1 MDNSIIT
8 IRIPEKLDLNSV
20 EDSGTISSAPSAAKE
35 KLSQPKSKQAILEQL
50 LTRIKPIDFEKEL
63 GESPKQK
70 YIIVEV
76 VEKVLETAKTAKLD
90 LAMHYDFLYLFTG
103 KHWQQVAKED
113 MKNFLAK
120 AAEKTG
126 YSAREARYYEFKDK
140 LLKQFFSSAHLPT
153 PEKDAQQVLVNFQ
166 NGTLEINANKKPCLR
181 EHRPDDFLTYVMPF
195 DYSPNAKAPQFQAYL
210 QQVLPYQT
218 SQAVL
223 AEFVAYCFTSL
234 KLEKVILLY
243 GSGANGKSVFFDII
257 QALLGRENVSCY
269 SLSNLAEEHNR
280 AMIANKLI
288 NYGSEISAGIGK
300 DLFKTL
306 ASGEPVQARL
316 KYGNPFQMENYAK
329 LMFNANELPKD
340 TEQTEGFFRRFLIV
354 PFSIHIPDEL
364 QDKSLSK
371 RIIETELPGVFAWVL
386 QGLERL
392 NKQGNF
398 TDCPRAKEALQQYRK
413 ESDSVALYLE
423 DYGYTPNAL
432 AEPTPQKII
441 FNEYRTFCTDSGFRP
456 VGGRN
461 FSDRLHKHGFETVR
475 RNAGMFLYCQ
485 RNPQ

>member
-1 MDNSIIT
+1 MDKVTINIPPLDFNSIQ
-8 IRIPEKLDLNSV
+8 
-20 EDSGTISSAPSAAKE
+20 DSGTIGSAPSAAKE
-35 KLSQPKSKQAILEQL
+35 KPSQPKSKQAILEQL
-50 LTRIKPIDFEKEL
+50 LARIKPIDFEEEL
-63 GESPKQK
+63 GASPRQK

-76 VEKVLETAKTAKLD
+76 VEKVLETAKAAKLD
-90 LAMHYDFLYLFTG
+90 LAMHQEFLYLFTG
-103 KHWQQVAKED
+103 KHWQQAARGDV
-113 MKNFLAK
+113 KNFLVK
-120 AAEKTG
+120 STEKMG
-126 YSAREARYYEFKDK
+126 YPKQEARYYEFGDK
-140 LLKQFFSSAHLPT
+140 LLKQFFSSAHLST
-153 PEKDAQQVLVNFQ
+153 PEKDAHQVLVNFQ

-181 EHRPDDFLTYVMPF
+181 EHRPDDFLTYVLPF
-195 DYSPNAKAPQFQAYL
+195 DYSPNAKAPQFQAFL
-210 QQVLPYQT
+210 QQMLPYQT

-223 AEFVAYCFTSL
+223 AEFVAYCFTPL
-234 KLEKVILLY
+234 KLEKVLLLH
-243 GSGANGKSVFFDII
+243 GSGANGKSVVFDVL

-280 AMIANKLI
+280 AMIASKLL

-354 PFSIHIPDEL
+354 PFSVHISEEL
-364 QDKSLSK
+364 QDKNLAK
-371 RIIETELPGVFAWVL
+371 RIIESELPGVFAWVL

-392 NKQGNF
+392 NKQQNF
-398 TDCPRAKEALQQYRK
+398 TPCPRAKEALQQYRK

-432 AEPTPQKII
+432 AEPTPLKCI
-441 FNEYRTFCTDSGFRP
+441 FSEYRTFCADSGFRN
-456 VGGRN
+456 VGTTN
-461 FSDRLHKHGFETVR
+461 FSNRLKKHGFETVR
-475 RNAGMFLYCQ
+475 RSSGTFLYCQ